1 MNSQHVAAQMFL
13 RAWPFPRG
21 TGWLVKRFFE
31 HLTFRDVFT
40 TVRTTDGFSMSIM
53 PNEHIGRYLYLTG
66 EFDRSTFE
74 VLSRHA
80 RPGDT
85 LLDIGANVGYM
96 SACFLANIPHS
107 KVIAVEPQPDV
118 VGLLGKNLD
127 QFRGRANIAPV
138 ALSDTDGEGLLEVD
152 NVNRGASKLVSEAS
166 GNAVKIETW
175 SPERL
180 IAAFQPQRI
189 DIIKIDVEG
198 YEEKVIAA
206 LAGSI
211 ARYRPRLIMFE
222 DHGTRAAPDG
232 SIGAR
237 LHDLG
242 YEIFGVRKKL
252 TVLEYPEIRSAA
264 DCRYNDYIAVPR
276 G

>member
-31 HLTFRDVFT
+31 HLTFRDMFA

-96 SACFLANIPHS
+96 SACFLANIPNS
-107 KVIAVEPQPDV
+107 RVIAVEPQPDV
-118 VGLLGKNLD
+118 VGLLQANLG
-127 QFRGRANIAPV
+127 QFQGRASIAPV
-138 ALSDTDGEGLLEVD
+138 ALSDTDGEGFLEVD
-152 NVNRGASKLVSEAS
+152 DVNRGASKLVGTAA
-166 GNAVKIETW
+166 GNVVRIETW

-180 IAAFQPQRI
+180 IATFAPERI
-189 DIIKIDVEG
+189 DIVKIDVEG
-198 YEEKVIAA
+198 HEETVIAA
-206 LAGSI
+206 LAATI

-222 DHGTRAAPDG
+222 DHGERAAPDG
-232 SIGAR
+232 PIGKR
-237 LHDLG
+237 LQNLG
-242 YEIFGVRKKL
+242 YAVFGVRKKL
-252 TVLEYPEIRSAA
+252 TVLEYPEIRSAE
-264 DCRYNDYIAVPR
+264 DCRYNDYIAVPVA
-276 G
+276 